1 MSLSR
6 RPSMKG
12 RDSSGR
18 EVSLLNSSTTEMSPS
33 PVSQPLSQLPQ
44 LPFRQP
50 SHDSYGSQRFSQKSY
65 PPSSP
70 HMVRTNSNASIASL
84 TSVPSLLRSDSYD
97 SYEARSP
104 ITPTFTPHAHGRN
117 HSFTE
122 QYGKENPFYERNSM
136 DEYRPYS
143 THSTQKSYQSTN
155 APQYP
160 EEQYYHEDS
169 YPGVAERGPGKR
181 YSCRYKELHN
191 CNKTFTTSGHASRHA
206 KIHTAEKMVCCT
218 YTGCMKKFTRADNMK
233 QHLDTHY
240 KDKPRSASSSAS
252 SSGRMNGKSTLTMP
266 ARVQK
271 KASPSINNLQS
282 PRPKMLSRILTSDI
296 PPFDL
301 KDQQQFQPQQ
311 DFYPSMGS
319 GPSPT
324 QTDFQSLP
332 TRPKSPSSLDILAQ
346 AASGNMY

>member
-1 MSLSR
+1 MSSSR

-18 EVSLLNSSTTEMSPS
+18 EVSLLNSSTTEISPS
-33 PVSQPLSQLPQ
+33 PVSQSQSQLPQ

-50 SHDSYGSQRFSQKSY
+50 SYDSYASQRFSQKSY

-70 HMVRTNSNASIASL
+70 HMVRTNSNASITSL
-84 TSVPSLLRSDSYD
+84 NSVPSLLRSDSYD

-104 ITPTFTPHAHGRN
+104 LTPTFTPNAHARN

-122 QYGKENPFYERNSM
+122 QYGKETPFYERNSM

-143 THSTQKSYQSTN
+143 TQKSYQSTN
-155 APQYP
+155 VQQYSD
-160 EEQYYHEDS
+160 EQYYHEDS
-169 YPGVAERGPGKR
+169 SYPGVTERGPGKR

-218 YTGCMKKFTRADNMK
+218 FTGCMKKFTRADNMK

-252 SSGRMNGKSTLTMP
+252 SGGRLNGKSTLTMP

-271 KASPSINNLQS
+271 KASPSIHNLQS
-282 PRPKMLSRILTSDI
+282 PRPRMPSRILTSEI

-301 KDQQQFQPQQ
+301 RDQQQFQPQQ
-311 DFYPSMGS
+311 DPFYTQMGS

-332 TRPKSPSSLDILAQ
+332 TRSKSPNRLDILAQ
-346 AASGNMY
+346 AASGDMI

>member
-1 MSLSR
+1 
-6 RPSMKG
+6 MKG

-18 EVSLLNSSTTEMSPS
+18 EVSLLNSSTTEMSPPS
-33 PVSQPLSQLPQ
+33 PVSQSQSQLPQ
-44 LPFRQP
+44 LPLRQT
-50 SHDSYGSQRFSQKSY
+50 SYDSYASQRFPQKSY

-70 HMVRTNSNASIASL
+70 HMVRTNSNASITSIN
-84 TSVPSLLRSDSYD
+84 SVPSLFRSDSYD

-104 ITPTFTPHAHGRN
+104 LTPTFTPNAHGRN
-117 HSFTE
+117 HSFPE

-143 THSTQKSYQSTN
+143 TQKPYQSTN
-155 APQYP
+155 VQQYP
-160 EEQYYHEDS
+160 EEHYYHEDS
-169 YPGVAERGPGKR
+169 YSGVAERGPAKR
-181 YSCRYKELHN
+181 YSCRYKDLHN
-191 CNKTFTTSGHASRHA
+191 CKKTFTTSGHASRHA

-240 KDKPRSASSSAS
+240 KDKPRSASSSTA
-252 SSGRMNGKSTLTMP
+252 SSGRLNGKSTLTMP

-271 KASPSINNLQS
+271 KASPSIHNLQS
-282 PRPKMLSRILTSDI
+282 PRPKMPSRILTSEI
-296 PPFDL
+296 PLFDL
-301 KDQQQFQPQQ
+301 RDQQQLQPQQ
-311 DFYPSMGS
+311 VPFYTPTGS

-332 TRPKSPSSLDILAQ
+332 TRSKSPNRLDILAQ
-346 AASGNMY
+346 AASGDMI

>member
-1 MSLSR
+1 MKIFTQELPNEDLENVTRVDSR
-6 RPSMKG
+6 
-12 RDSSGR
+12 
-18 EVSLLNSSTTEMSPS
+18 NSTTATKPS
-33 PVSQPLSQLPQ
+33 PPPVMHLGML
-44 LPFRQP
+44 
-50 SHDSYGSQRFSQKSY
+50 RF
-65 PPSSP
+65 
-70 HMVRTNSNASIASL
+70 
-84 TSVPSLLRSDSYD
+84 
-97 SYEARSP
+97 
-104 ITPTFTPHAHGRN
+104 
-117 HSFTE
+117 
-122 QYGKENPFYERNSM
+122 
-136 DEYRPYS
+136 
-143 THSTQKSYQSTN
+143 
-155 APQYP
+155 
-160 EEQYYHEDS
+160 
-169 YPGVAERGPGKR
+169 
-181 YSCRYKELHN
+181 
-191 CNKTFTTSGHASRHA
+191 
-206 KIHTAEKMVCCT
+206 HTAEKMVCCT

>member
-1 MSLSR
+1 MSLTR
-6 RPSMKG
+6 RPSIKG
-12 RDSSGR
+12 RDSVGR

-33 PVSQPLSQLPQ
+33 PVSQSQSQLPQ

-50 SHDSYGSQRFSQKSY
+50 SYDSYGSQRFAQRSY

-70 HMVRTNSNASIASL
+70 HMVRTNSNASITSL

-104 ITPTFTPHAHGRN
+104 LTPTFTPNAHGRN

-122 QYGKENPFYERNSM
+122 QYVKETPYYERNSM

-143 THSTQKSYQSTN
+143 TQKPYQSTN
-155 APQYP
+155 VQQYP

-169 YPGVAERGPGKR
+169 YQGVTERGPGKR

-218 YTGCMKKFTRADNMK
+218 FTGCMKKFTRADNMK

-252 SSGRMNGKSTLTMP
+252 SSGRLNGKSTLTMP

-282 PRPKMLSRILTSDI
+282 PRPRMPSRISTSEI

-301 KDQQQFQPQQ
+301 SRDQQQFQPQQ
-311 DFYPSMGS
+311 DLFYAQMGS

-332 TRPKSPSSLDILAQ
+332 TRSKSPNRLDILAQ
-346 AASGNMY
+346 AASENMI